1 MGDSNRLR
9 AREQGLI
16 SEKFRPVQILC
27 DSRKVVGV
35 QKHGKQRLCCYWKRY
50 YYPENG
56 KNMFLKEC
64 YVPTKQHRVHTTT
77 LNPLV

>member
-1 MGDSNRLR
+1 LGDRNKLR

-35 QKHGKQRLCCYWKRY
+35 QKHGKKRLSCYWKRY
-50 YYPENG
+50 YPENG
-56 KNMFLKEC
+56 SNTFLKKC
-64 YVPTKQHRVHTTT
+64 YVPTKQHRVLTTT